1 MVSVCLRTAV
11 EEAASEGKEDIESPE
26 GDAVGSR
33 LETVERE
40 EVEVQKGEA
49 WKEVSQVK
57 LQDEDWDNVEILGQT
72 KSRGQD

>member
-1 MVSVCLRTAV
+1 MVSVCLRIAV
-11 EEAASEGKEDIESPE
+11 EEAASEGKEDIEGLE

-49 WKEVSQVK
+49 
-57 LQDEDWDNVEILGQT
+57 
-72 KSRGQD
+72 